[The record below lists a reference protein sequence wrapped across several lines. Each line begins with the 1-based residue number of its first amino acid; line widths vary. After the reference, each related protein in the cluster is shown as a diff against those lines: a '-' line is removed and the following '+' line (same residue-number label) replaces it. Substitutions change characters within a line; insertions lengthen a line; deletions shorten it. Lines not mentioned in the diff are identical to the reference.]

1 MTITKQIT
9 YEEFYTRYEIIKN
22 LPEMDQNTFTFTNVI
37 NPNISGSCTVIV
49 SYNPILNTWLIAETK
64 TNN

>member
-1 MTITKQIT
+1 MIITKQIT
-9 YEEFYTRYEIIKN
+9 HKEFNTRYEIIKN
-22 LPEMDQNTFTFTNVI
+22 LPEMDKNTFTFTNVV

-49 SYNPILNTWLIAETK
+49 SYNPIINTWTIAETK